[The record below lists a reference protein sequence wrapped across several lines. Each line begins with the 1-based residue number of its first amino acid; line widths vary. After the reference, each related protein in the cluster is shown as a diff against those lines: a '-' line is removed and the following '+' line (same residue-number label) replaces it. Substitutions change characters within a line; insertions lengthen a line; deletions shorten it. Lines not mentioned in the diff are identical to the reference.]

1 MPRYGKYPL
10 GRVAVRRRS
19 FVICT
24 LCVTFCGV
32 TGAFAQTDTETP
44 TATSA
49 NLDSEQQ
56 GEVIRRIGSMLE
68 ASYVFP
74 KVATK
79 CGQRLMREWED
90 GTFSK
95 LASPEQFAKSLT
107 KTLQDE
113 GQDKH
118 LLVRVRQ
125 VDMAW

>member
-56 GEVIRRIGSMLE
+56 VL
-68 ASYVFP
+68 
-74 KVATK
+74 
-79 CGQRLMREWED
+79 
-90 GTFSK
+90 
-95 LASPEQFAKSLT
+95 
-107 KTLQDE
+107 
-113 GQDKH
+113 
-118 LLVRVRQ
+118 
-125 VDMAW
+125 

>member
-56 GEVIRRIGSMLE
+56 VLRI
-68 ASYVFP
+68 P
-74 KVATK
+74 P
-79 CGQRLMREWED
+79 D
-90 GTFSK
+90 D
-95 LASPEQFAKSLT
+95 QFLFCF
-107 KTLQDE
+107 D
-113 GQDKH
+113 
-118 LLVRVRQ
+118 
-125 VDMAW
+125 